1 MATKDGGPRKRG
13 VAELPDGPP
22 DATGLTPRQVK
33 VLACIKEAI
42 ETRGYPPSM
51 REIGQAVGLTS
62 TSSVSHQLK
71 VLEENLV
78 EIQGMC
84 QDALEDAVLMGCD
97 EIQVREVLRALAD
110 SLDKPFAD

>member
-1 MATKDGGPRKRG
+1 MKPLPTKAADFVWR
-13 VAELPDGPP
+13 EPDG
-22 DATGLTPRQVK
+22 TP
-33 VLACIKEAI
+33 
-42 ETRGYPPSM
+42 
-51 REIGQAVGLTS
+51 
-62 TSSVSHQLK
+62 VSCLEKLK

-110 SLDKPFAD
+110 SLDEPFAD

>member
-1 MATKDGGPRKRG
+1 MKPLPTKAADFVWREPAG
-13 VAELPDGPP
+13 
-22 DATGLTPRQVK
+22 TP
-33 VLACIKEAI
+33 
-42 ETRGYPPSM
+42 
-51 REIGQAVGLTS
+51 
-62 TSSVSHQLK
+62 VSCLEKLK
-71 VLEENLV
+71 MLEENLF